1 MSINQLNGTG
11 TLPLPSTT
19 TSTVQ
24 KASVPDTDN
33 TQSLAS
39 TIRSKVSNKPES
51 EEQIKQAVQKIQG
64 AVDNLAH
71 NLRFSIDED
80 TGKTIIKVVDAHT
93 DEIIRQFPTEEA
105 IEIART
111 LDKVQGLLFND
122 KAKLKNSYS
131 DRT

>member
-1 MSINQLNGTG
+1 MNINQLNGTG
-11 TLPLPSTT
+11 VLPLPSST
-19 TSTVQ
+19 TSATQ
-24 KASVPDTDN
+24 KASTPDTDI
-33 TQSLAS
+33 TPLPVS
-39 TIRSKVSNKPES
+39 TVRPKVGNKSES
-51 EEQIKQAVQKIQG
+51 DEQIRQAVQNIQS

-122 KAKLKNSYS
+122 KA
-131 DRT
+131 